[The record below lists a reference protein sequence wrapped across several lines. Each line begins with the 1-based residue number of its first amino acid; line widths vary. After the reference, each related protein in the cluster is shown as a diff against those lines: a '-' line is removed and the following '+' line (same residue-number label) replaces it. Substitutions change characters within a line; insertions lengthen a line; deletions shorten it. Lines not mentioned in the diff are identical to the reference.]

1 MRTHLHSTNVPNTPL
16 VSLLTILEEVPD
28 PRVQATVDH
37 DLPDILTIALC
48 TVLCGGES
56 FYDME
61 EFGEVRLAWLKT
73 FLRLRH
79 GAPKHDT
86 YNRVFQ
92 ALDPEKFGECLAR
105 WTQSVRTG
113 LGGEVVALDGKA
125 VRRALHQG
133 EDARVIVSAWATESG
148 LLLGQRQVRD
158 KSNEITAVPE
168 LLRALELAGCIV
180 TADALHCQKNI
191 AREITEADADY
202 VLALKGNQGTAFTE
216 VKSFLDD
223 AVPRNEKHLVFTET
237 VDKGHGRV
245 EVRRYW
251 QSEKLAWFA
260 DKEDW
265 AGLRSVGVVEA
276 RRTVRGKESVERRYY
291 LSSLPA
297 DATRFARAVRGH
309 WGVENGLHWVL
320 DVVFGEDQSRA
331 RTGHALENLAA
342 TRRLAVSLLRRD
354 QTCQRSLKGKLLRAA
369 LDPDYLKRVLTN

>member
-1 MRTHLHSTNVPNTPL
+1 MQTHLNSTNVTKGQL

-28 PRVQATVDH
+28 PRVTAIVDH
-37 DLPDILTIALC
+37 DLPDLLTIALC
-48 TVLCGGES
+48 TILCGGDS

-61 EFGEVRLAWLKT
+61 EFGEVRLDWLKT
-73 FLRLRH
+73 FLRLRN
-79 GAPKHDT
+79 GAPTHDT

-92 ALDPEKFGECLAR
+92 ALDPESFGDVLAR
-105 WTQSVRTG
+105 WTQSVRRV

-125 VRRALHQG
+125 VRRALNRG

-148 LLLGQRQVRD
+148 LLLGQRKVKN

-180 TADALHCQKNI
+180 TADALHCQKDI
-191 AREITEADADY
+191 AKEIIEADADY

-216 VKSFLDD
+216 VKAFL
-223 AVPRNEKHLVFTET
+223 NEAIQRRESHLVFTQT
-237 VDKGHGRV
+237 TDKGHGRV

-251 QSEKLAWFA
+251 QTEKIGWFA
-260 DKEDW
+260 DRAAW
-265 AGLRSVGVVEA
+265 VGLRSVGVVEA
-276 RRTVRGKESVERRYY
+276 RRTVNCQDSVERRYY

-297 DATRFARAVRGH
+297 NAEKFGRAVRGH

-331 RTGHALENLAA
+331 RSGYAVENLAA
-342 TRRLAVSLLRRD
+342 TRRLAINLLRRD
-354 QTCQRSLKGKLLRAA
+354 NTCKRSIKGKLLRAA
-369 LDPDYLKRVLTN
+369 IDPDYLKHILSS